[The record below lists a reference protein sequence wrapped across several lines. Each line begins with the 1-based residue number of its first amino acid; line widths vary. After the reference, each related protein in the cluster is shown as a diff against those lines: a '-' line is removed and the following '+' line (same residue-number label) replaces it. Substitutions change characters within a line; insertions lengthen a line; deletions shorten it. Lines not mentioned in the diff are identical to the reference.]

1 MGPVRSAMLCC
12 TIFFTLHYICAYCSP
27 AGGTRGGSCSL
38 AEPDLHLLP
47 QAGKSLRRSGAVTE
61 NRVLLQRR
69 PARSK
74 TLRQLFE
81 ISE

>member
-47 QAGKSLRRSGAVTE
+47 QAGKSLRRSGARSQSREESAV
-61 NRVLLQRR
+61 RPGLGYVLK
-69 PARSK
+69 A
-74 TLRQLFE
+74 T
-81 ISE
+81 